1 MLAAGTAAQTAFS
14 AIGIGLPAIAPALRN
29 EFGLSLAQVG
39 AVLAAEW
46 VGLTFTLLGWG
57 LLADR
62 IGERSSLAAG
72 LGGCGVLLGLAA
84 FAPGFSSLVALIA
97 LAGGVG
103 GSVQSASGRAVMA
116 WFEPRERGFALGV
129 RQTAVP
135 LGGLIGALGLP
146 AAVQA
151 GGVEAAFLVLGGLC
165 VAGAVVGAAVI
176 RDRVVDEPDRDAAPW
191 TLRDRRLWRLCFGS
205 GLLLVAQMGVFGFAV
220 LFLVDERAFSNAEA
234 AGVLAGVQA
243 VGAVLRLAAGRL
255 SDMLR
260 ARVALLRWIGLASAS
275 TLGLVVALLDAPGAV
290 LVPAL
295 VVAGGVSMAWN
306 GLSYA
311 AAAEL
316 AGRRR
321 SGAAIGFQQTA
332 LSIVG
337 VVVPLAF
344 AATVSAT
351 SWRMAFALAAL
362 GPLAGWLVL
371 RRLGEPAS
379 VGGVEPPAPVE

>member
-14 AIGIGLPAIAPALRN
+14 AIGIGLPAIAPALRD

-46 VGLTFTLLGWG
+46 VGLTFTLLPWG

-62 IGERSSLAAG
+62 IGERISLGTGLAA
-72 LGGCGVLLGLAA
+72 CGILLSAAA
-84 FAPGFSSLVALIA
+84 FAPGFAWLVALIA

-116 WFEPRERGFALGV
+116 WFEPGERGFALGV

-146 AAVQA
+146 AAVRA
-151 GGVEAAFLVLGGLC
+151 GGVEAALLVLGGLC
-165 VAGAVVGAAVI
+165 LAGAAIGAAVI
-176 RDRVVDEPDRDAAPW
+176 RDRDVDEPHPEAAPW

-205 GLLLVAQMGVFGFAV
+205 GLLLVAQMAVFGFSV
-220 LFLVDERAFSNAEA
+220 LFLVDERAFSNAQA
-234 AGVLAGVQA
+234 AGVLAGVQGI
-243 VGAVLRLAAGRL
+243 GAVLRLAVGRL
-255 SDMLR
+255 SDALR
-260 ARVALLRWIGLASAS
+260 ARVALLRWIGLAAAA
-275 TLGLVVALLDAPGAV
+275 TLGLAVALLGAPGAV
-290 LVPAL
+290 LVPAF

-311 AAAEL
+311 AAAEF

-321 SGAAIGFQQTA
+321 SGAAIGFQQTV

-351 SWRMAFALAAL
+351 SWRTAFGLAAL
-362 GPLAGWLVL
+362 GPLAGWIAL
-371 RRLGEPAS
+371 RGLAEPA
-379 VGGVEPPAPVE
+379 GVAVALPAAPVD